1 MAFLKDDMAVEMI
14 RESGGRTLNG
24 RILRSGRL
32 AVEYS
37 LLFLPLSKC
46 SSLFLPSSI
55 SRAAQESSSKTLMG
69 AEWDDGT
76 GQKIDWSLAVYVTP
90 CSKSKELA
98 SNSPFHDHQLSFA
111 RRPKLFL
118 GHYKTTIS
126 YGEGISFVCVN
137 IYLPCLLTTCFIT
150 EILRNSP
157 RKSLWSNIAS
167 DRFQVF
173 QS

>member
-1 MAFLKDDMAVEMI
+1 MAFLKDDMAVELI
-14 RESGGRTLNG
+14 REGGGRTLNG

-46 SSLFLPSSI
+46 SLLFLPSSI
-55 SRAAQESSSKTLMG
+55 SRAAQESSSKSLMG

-98 SNSPFHDHQLSFA
+98 S
-111 RRPKLFL
+111 KLTL
-118 GHYKTTIS
+118 
-126 YGEGISFVCVN
+126 
-137 IYLPCLLTTCFIT
+137 
-150 EILRNSP
+150 
-157 RKSLWSNIAS
+157 
-167 DRFQVF
+167 
-173 QS
+173 